1 MGVTGDGRRR
11 PTSAQRLDA
20 VLLQPPFLRTS
31 HPPQTEERRCRRLS
45 QLQPP
50 GSRRA
55 TASGGL
61 RFAVLPQ
68 GLPSRSCSS
77 SHFVRHTY
85 PSERGKH
92 DAVGGRTAVK
102 IIMVEWSCKK
112 KKKKKSDICLQIR
125 AGLDKTAVPGRA
137 MCFIFSCFFLC
148 RPVDVVCLWC
158 LKEKGHMCSAE
169 IIIST
174 P

>member
-112 KKKKKSDICLQIR
+112 KKKKVIYACRLEQAWIKPLYQEEQCVLFSLASSC
-125 AGLDKTAVPGRA
+125 AVPLTWFAFGA
-137 MCFIFSCFFLC
+137 
-148 RPVDVVCLWC
+148 
-158 LKEKGHMCSAE
+158 
-169 IIIST
+169 
-174 P
+174 